1 VVGDDK
7 AQDSVTEQL
16 EALVG
21 RPATP
26 LRAVGTVGKRLMEQF
41 VADAKL

>member
-7 AQDSVTEQL
+7 AQDSVTEEL
-16 EALVG
+16 EALV
-21 RPATP
+21 RRSATP

-41 VADAKL
+41 VTDAEL